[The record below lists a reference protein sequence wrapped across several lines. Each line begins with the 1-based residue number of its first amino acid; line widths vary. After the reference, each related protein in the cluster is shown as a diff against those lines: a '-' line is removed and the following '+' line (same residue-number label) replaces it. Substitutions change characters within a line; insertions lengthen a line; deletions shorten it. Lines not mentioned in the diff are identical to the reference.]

1 MKIPYTLSSLIK
13 TRTALSPKK
22 TSANKQYKRS
32 RPTIESFTTATVE
45 IIGPLTI
52 RGLSNHTNL
61 VKPDYPFD
69 RLIGYHQD
77 VSNGKKH
84 NPPVIWRPVMS
95 SA

>member
-13 TRTALSPKK
+13 TITALSPKK

-32 RPTIESFTTATVE
+32 RPTIDSFTTATVE
-45 IIGPLTI
+45 IIGPLI
-52 RGLSNHTNL
+52 RGLMYHTSL
-61 VKPDYPFD
+61 VKPDYRFD
-69 RLIGYHQD
+69 RLIGYHH